1 MRNGRPTVETDSP
14 SGIDLGQY
22 QTEADNHGYVAQ
34 LTDIGSEDA
43 RKFLDVGIDT
53 SGKDRSGTFIQK
65 DRSVIHCHARLDGV
79 EVMSISQAQQ
89 THAWL
94 SDYIWRAVDPDQ
106 DAFTARAKAIPHE
119 GYFIRSAP
127 GQHVAEPVQ
136 ACLYIAKERFSQNV
150 HNVVIAEEGS
160 RLQVITGCAT
170 SPHLVAGLHVGV
182 SEFYVKRG
190 AQLHF
195 TMIHDWGQKVNVRPR
210 TVVHVEAGGVFV
222 SNYIS
227 LKPVGSLQ
235 MNPITY
241 LDGEGAVARFNSVL
255 VAAKGCH
262 MDVGSRVVLNAPG
275 TRAEIISRAIAAGG
289 TIIARGELIGKVAG
303 VKAHLECKGLILKEG
318 LMHAIPEL
326 RGYMPGVEMSHEAA
340 VGKIDQAEIEYLMAR
355 GVDEEEAVS
364 MIVRGF
370 LNVDIEGLPAGLRQ
384 KIDRIIHE
392 TQKDMM

>member
-1 MRNGRPTVETDSP
+1 MRNGP
-14 SGIDLGQY
+14 SNVNQDALGIDLAQY
-22 QTEADNHGYVAQ
+22 REDAENHKYVEQ
-34 LTDIGSEDA
+34 LAEIGGDDA

-53 SGKDRSGTFIQK
+53 LEKERSGTFIQK
-65 DRSVIHCHARLDGV
+65 DRSVIHCQARQPGV
-79 EVMSISQAQQ
+79 EVMAISKARE
-89 THAWL
+89 THSWL
-94 SDYIWRAVDPDQ
+94 CDYLWRHIAPDQ
-106 DAFTARAKAIPHE
+106 DPFTARAKTSPHE

-127 GQHVAEPVQ
+127 GVHVQEPVQ
-136 ACLYIAKERFSQNV
+136 SCLYIAKEGFSQNV

-160 RLQVITGCAT
+160 HLQVITGCAT
-170 SPHLVAGLHVGV
+170 SPHLVSGLHVGV
-182 SEFYVKRG
+182 SEFYVKKG

-195 TMIHDWGQKVNVRPR
+195 TMIHDWGAKVNVRPR

-227 LKPVGSLQ
+227 LRPVGSLQ
-235 MNPITY
+235 MFPTTY

-262 MDVGSRVVLNAPG
+262 LDVGSRVVLNAPG

-289 TIIARGELIGKVAG
+289 TIVARGELIGKVEG
-303 VKAHLECKGLILKEG
+303 IKAHLECKGLILKEG

-326 RGYMPGVEMSHEAA
+326 RGYLPGVEMSHEAA
-340 VGKIDQAEIEYLMAR
+340 VGKIDQGEIEYLMAR

-370 LNVDIEGLPAGLRQ
+370 LNVEIEGLPAGLRQ